1 MKNSENENLPP
12 EIQCIPKR
20 LRDDVL
26 AHVRHVIP
34 TLKRE
39 RFTVR
44 QMYDRFQWS
53 LLYKA
58 ETSDAGVYVAY
69 LVAHGELP
77 LVDVGK
83 DSRNHKIYRRK

>member
-20 LRDDVL
+20 LRDAVI

-34 TLKRE
+34 TTTFE

-44 QMYDRFQWS
+44 QLYGQFQWS
-53 LLYKA
+53 LLSKA
-58 ETSDAGVYVAY
+58 ETLDAGVYVAY